1 MQLPLLYKALVDIS
15 PNARLASDDLNMNMR
30 CPFCNGSDTD
40 RYSFSIKINPEP
52 GEPIFFQC
60 YRASCGKKGALRAD
74 MLEEIGIMDQAVYN
88 EVAAHNRTIS
98 PNFDRALK
106 LGVKKDVQIIN
117 LPRGNAG
124 AKLKY
129 INQRLGTRLHVEDLA
144 DFKIQLSLLDMLRL
158 NDIKKLA
165 VGTNRAQ
172 AIDICCI
179 GFMSMFGDYLIC
191 RDVTPDMKTGKRYYT
206 YHIAGKADPDAIKIY
221 SIPREIDIMDPRSAI
236 INVAE
241 GPFSIL
247 GAYLNT
253 PIGWEKP
260 NSLWLANCGAQ
271 YENTILRVCKQF
283 GLLKVWINIWSDS
296 EIPVD
301 NYHKLYRTLR
311 KRLDIRRM
319 TAFYNDASDDFGH
332 TAREI
337 SIHAATIYRKDG

>member
-1 MQLPLLYKALVDIS
+1 MVLPLLYKALTEIS
-15 PNARLASDDLNMNMR
+15 PNARMGSDDLNMSMR
-30 CPFCNGSDTD
+30 CPYCNGSDND
-40 RYSFSIKINPEP
+40 PYSFSIKINPEP

-74 MLEEIGIMDQAVYN
+74 MLEEIGITDQAVYN

-98 PNFDRALK
+98 PTFDRAMK
-106 LGVKKDVQIIN
+106 LGVQKDIQIIN

-129 INQRLGTRLHVEDLA
+129 INNRLGTNLHVEDLA
-144 DFKIQLSLLDMLRL
+144 NYKIQLSLLDMLRL

-172 AIDICCI
+172 ALDIYCV
-179 GFMSMFGDYLIC
+179 GFVSMFSDYLIC
-191 RDVTPDMKTGKRYYT
+191 RDITPDEKTGKRYYT
-206 YHIAGKADPDAIKIY
+206 YQIAGKSNPDAIKVY
-221 SIPREIDIMDPRSAI
+221 SIPRDIDIMEPKSTI

-241 GPFSIL
+241 GAFSIL

-253 PIGWEKP
+253 TLGREKP
-260 NSLWLANCGAQ
+260 NSIWLANCGAQ

-296 EIPVD
+296 EIPLG
-301 NYHKLYRTLR
+301 NYQKLYRILR

-319 TAFYNDASDDFGH
+319 TVFYNDKAEDFGH
-332 TAREI
+332 SARDI
-337 SIHAATIYRKDG
+337 SIRGATIYRKDN